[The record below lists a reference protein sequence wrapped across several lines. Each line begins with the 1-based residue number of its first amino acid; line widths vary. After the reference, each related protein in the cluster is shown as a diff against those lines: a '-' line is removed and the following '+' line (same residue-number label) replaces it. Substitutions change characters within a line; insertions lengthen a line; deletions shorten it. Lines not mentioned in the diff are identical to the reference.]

1 MRRLGGFLHRTIVVP
16 TKNYLRRKFEEF
28 RAWLR
33 QFLHRVAV
41 AIRDSILWP
50 ICVLVVDAGR
60 ELSLLLYRLLLQPVL
75 DYLYQRY
82 KIIET
87 AILIH
92 FLGPVCD
99 TIVKNIPEKS
109 PFCDDSDVE
118 LEGLLPEEIGDEIE
132 QVAAAG
138 SEGEDSLADFEPPS
152 PLDEEENDFTTGL
165 AFPTI
170 HNSESSDDEFDLRV
184 QKNQEPKRRTRRQRE
199 AADDGAAPEVPA
211 PEPARRRNGGPQS
224 FDDEFEVLQ

>member
-1 MRRLGGFLHRTIVVP
+1 MGYVIP
-16 TKNYLRRKFEEF
+16 
-28 RAWLR
+28 
-33 QFLHRVAV
+33 
-41 AIRDSILWP
+41 
-50 ICVLVVDAGR
+50 
-60 ELSLLLYRLLLQPVL
+60 
-75 DYLYQRY
+75 Y
-82 KIIET
+82 KTTGES
-87 AILIH
+87 
-92 FLGPVCD
+92 
-99 TIVKNIPEKS
+99 IPEPKS
-109 PFCDDSDVE
+109 MGVYDSDVE

-132 QVAAAG
+132 QVAATG
-138 SEGEDSLADFEPPS
+138 SEEDSLADFEPPS

-184 QKNQEPKRRTRRQRE
+184 QKNQEPKRRMRRQRE